1 MRLGRG
7 LVVVMLAGVA
17 AVTPLNRSDAVAG
30 TWEQTTDAVTGR
42 RDADP
47 AGKPAG
53 PLAGRT
59 ERPAEEPAQ
68 ALARR
73 TGKPV
78 EVAAMR
84 TETRQVFAEP
94 DGTFTL
100 EQYARPVRVR
110 QDGRWVDVD
119 PTLRARPDGT
129 IAPVATAV
137 GLTFSG
143 GGNAPLARMARG
155 DRTLELGWPGT
166 LPKPVLKDDTA
177 TYPEVLPGVDLQVKA
192 DVDGF
197 SHLLVVKSRAA
208 ARNRAL
214 TELNLPISADGLS
227 LKSTEGGNL
236 EAVDGNGG
244 SIFTA
249 SPPMMWDSS
258 GTPAARTP
266 AKGAE
271 TAAGAET
278 PAGEGASADARR
290 EVMGLELTGGKLVL
304 KPHRGMIEDP
314 GTKFPI
320 YLDPFFSAARGAWT
334 SVWSNNPSSN
344 FLNANDVARVG
355 HVSGQTNRSFFQM
368 NTGTT
373 IHGKQILKATLRT
386 YETWSYSCGA
396 RKVEAWATGT
406 ISKSTTWNKQPTWS
420 RLLDTV
426 NVAKGWGPSCLP
438 GGVEFDVTSQAA
450 DAAAKNWPNIT
461 VGLRA
466 TSETDVYAW
475 KKFKNNPSLVIEFN
489 SPPAAP
495 VAADTWSDPGG
506 GCVTGAE
513 RPIIGTTT
521 PKLWAKLRDADNAV
535 RGRFEWWTAAGTKV
549 GERLTESQGT
559 GSAFFATVPQGAFG
573 DGDVIRWRVRAED
586 GRINSA
592 WSPWCEMTA
601 DASAPGGEPVV
612 TSTDYPE
619 DGWSDGVGRSG
630 SFTFTAA
637 GVADVVGYV
646 YGLDTAPKAEVA
658 ADQAGGPATIRLTPR
673 HDGPNVLAVRSK
685 DRAGHQSPIRTYV
698 FNVNPG
704 TGPDGHWNLDDGQG
718 GVAADRT
725 GAHPAT
731 LYGAAAWTTGRTGAG
746 LRLDGVG
753 GHARTTGPVVST
765 LGDLT
770 VAAWVRLT
778 GTGAAATAV
787 GQDGGRNGGFSLGYS
802 KAEGRWALSRTVA
815 DTDGAAVVRA
825 LSTSAPKPG
834 EWTHLAGVYD
844 TAAGELSLYVN
855 GRLESAVPFT
865 RPWDATGPLTI
876 GRTKAGGAETEFWP
890 GDVDDVRVHGRAMF
904 GDEVADL
911 VNSAATLV
919 GHWKLDEDSGAVAAD
934 SSGRASA
941 ATLGGGASWTEGWL
955 DGALALDGTG
965 GHAQAAGPA
974 VNTETGFTVAAW
986 TQLDYLP
993 TRDAAIVSQA
1003 GSRASGFQLGY
1014 DKEKGRWVLG
1024 MAAADTDTAAVART
1038 RSDAVPAPF
1047 EWTHVAGVYDPLQGE
1062 LRIYVNGRLSA
1073 GTVTAHVSAWNATG
1087 PLQLG
1092 RAKTAG
1098 VFTGHWPGI
1107 VDDVRTYDGVLSAE
1121 QIAQLAAQ

>member
-1 MRLGRG
+1 M
-7 LVVVMLAGVA
+7 A
-17 AVTPLNRSDAVAG
+17 ATPLNPSEAVAG
-30 TWEQTTDAVTGR
+30 TWRQTTDAVVGQ
-42 RDADP
+42 RDEGP

-53 PLAGRT
+53 ALAGRT
-59 ERPAEEPAQ
+59 GQPGEEPAA

-78 EVAAMR
+78 EVTAMR
-84 TETRQVFAEP
+84 TETRQVFAGP
-94 DGTFTL
+94 DGAFTL

-143 GGNAPLARMARG
+143 GGDAPLARMARG

-177 TYPEVLPGVDLQVKA
+177 TYPEVLPGVDLQVRA

-208 ARNRAL
+208 ARNKAL
-214 TELNLPISADGLS
+214 AELNFPISADGLS
-227 LKSTEGGNL
+227 LRSIAGGNL

-244 SIFTA
+244 SVFTA
-249 SPPMMWDSS
+249 SPPLMWDSS
-258 GTPAARTP
+258 GLAATGKPEAGAAR
-266 AKGAE
+266 AAGEGAAE
-271 TAAGAET
+271 TAAAAREGVPPGA
-278 PAGEGASADARR
+278 RQ

-304 KPHRGMIEDP
+304 RPHRGMIEDP
-314 GTKFPI
+314 GTRFPV

-334 SVWSNNPSSN
+334 AVWSNHPSSN
-344 FLNANDVARVG
+344 FLNASDVARAG

-368 NTGTT
+368 NTGTA
-373 IHGKQILKATLRT
+373 IHGKQIIKATLRT

-396 RKVEAWATGT
+396 RKVEAWATNT
-406 ISKSTTWNKQPTWS
+406 ISKSTTWSKQPAWVK
-420 RLLDTV
+420 LLDTV

-438 GGVEFDVTSQAA
+438 GGVEFDVTGQAA
-450 DAAAKNWPNIT
+450 DAAAKSWPNIT
-461 VGLRA
+461 IGIRA

-475 KKFKNNPSLVIEFN
+475 KKFKNNPSLVIEYN

-506 GCVTGAE
+506 DCVTGDG
-513 RPIIGTTT
+513 RPMIGTTT

-535 RGRFEWWTAAGTKV
+535 RGRFEWWTASGTKI
-549 GERLTESQGT
+549 GERLTDSQGT
-559 GSAFFATVPQGAFG
+559 GSAFSATVPQGTFG
-573 DGDVIRWRVRAED
+573 DGAVIRWRVRAED
-586 GRINSA
+586 GRIDSA
-592 WSPWCEMTA
+592 WSPWCEMA
-601 DASAPGGEPVV
+601 VDASAPGREPGV
-612 TSTDYPE
+612 TSQDYPE
-619 DGWSDGVGRSG
+619 TGWSDGVGRTG
-630 SFTFTAA
+630 SFTFTP
-637 GVADVVGYV
+637 ADVTDVVAYV
-646 YGLDTAPKAEVA
+646 YGLDTAPKTEVA
-658 ADQAGGPATIRLTPR
+658 AGQTGGPATIRLTPR

-704 TGPDGHWNLDDGQG
+704 SGPDGHWTLDDGQG
-718 GVAADRT
+718 GVAADRA

-731 LYGAAAWTTGRTGAG
+731 LYGSAAWTSGRTGTG
-746 LRLDGVG
+746 LRFDGAG

-765 LGDLT
+765 LGNFT

-787 GQDGGRNGGFSLGYS
+787 GQDGTRNGGFSLGYS
-802 KAEGRWALSRTVA
+802 KADDRWALSRAVA

-825 LSTSAPKPG
+825 LSASAPRPG
-834 EWTHLAGVYD
+834 EWTHLTGVYD
-844 TAAGELSLYVN
+844 TAVGELSLYVN
-855 GRLESAVPFT
+855 GRLESTVPFT

-876 GRTKAGGAETEFWP
+876 GRAKAGWAETEFWP

-919 GHWKLDEDSGAVAAD
+919 GHWKLDEGTGGVAAD

-941 ATLGGGASWTEGWL
+941 ATLGGGASWSEGWL
-955 DGALALDGTG
+955 DGALALDGTA
-965 GHAQAAGPA
+965 GHAQTARPA
-974 VNTETGFTVAAW
+974 VNTASGFTVAAW

-993 TRDAAIVSQA
+993 TRDAAAVSQA
-1003 GSRASGFQLGY
+1003 GNRASGFQLGY
-1014 DKEKGRWVLG
+1014 DKEKGRWTLG
-1024 MAAADTDTAAVART
+1024 MAAADTDTAAMVRT
-1038 RSDAVPAPF
+1038 RSDDVPAPF
-1047 EWTHVAGVYDPLQGE
+1047 EWTHVAGVYDPLRGE
-1062 LRIYVNGRLSA
+1062 LRVYVNGRLSVS
-1073 GTVTAHVSAWNATG
+1073 TVTAHVSAWNATG

-1092 RAKTAG
+1092 RAKSAG

-1107 VDDVRTYDGVLSAE
+1107 VDDVRAYDGVLSAE